1 MANVDTW
8 EKRTGLS
15 KEVQH
20 EVSHALPYEQSSET
34 TVDASFDSQE
44 VEKMA
49 RESLDFLAALA
60 MPTVFRY
67 LFPDIYKAVWTWLL
81 SYVHRT
87 RDFSQLALG
96 LPRGFAK
103 TTFIKIF
110 FLYVILFTKR
120 KFILVCAE
128 NQTKANA
135 IVSDV
140 MDFLNEL
147 NIKKVF
153 GDWKI
158 GVEQDTQAIKKF
170 GFRGR
175 NINFAAA
182 TVSTV
187 RGLNLKHE
195 RPDVMLFDDIQSRA
209 DAESDVISKQIE
221 TDMIGTAMKAKSPH
235 GCLFIFVGNMY
246 PTKHSIL
253 RKLKGNSN
261 WIKFIVGGLLST
273 GESIW
278 EELQPKEQL
287 LKEYEN
293 DLKAGRPEI
302 FFAEVLN
309 DENATV
315 NNLLDISKLPNYPYA
330 EDEIH
335 QGNFI
340 IIDPSGDKE
349 NSDHVTVTYFEVHD
363 TRPVAKEIVDERLSP
378 GDTISRAL
386 SIALRKNC
394 PVIGIESNG
403 YQASLGYWFN
413 FICQQRQI
421 LGIQCVELYSGSWS
435 KAARILNMFK
445 QLLAGEL
452 YVHPSVMAMVSLQIT
467 SFNPL
472 KRNNVDGILDCL
484 TYADKM
490 IEENGHL
497 IQGGTIIEAQ
507 ENSVLEVVDETTNS
521 PF

>member
-1 MANVDTW
+1 MESWSQKLGFSGAVDPT
-8 EKRTGLS
+8 
-15 KEVQH
+15 
-20 EVSHALPYEQSSET
+20 ALDFPAELET
-34 TVDASFDSQE
+34 TQEGNFDAAQVQE
-44 VEKMA
+44 IA
-49 RESLDFLAALA
+49 RTSLDFLAAIA

-67 LFPDIYKAVWTWLL
+67 CFPDIYKAAWSWLL
-81 SYVHRT
+81 SYVHKQ

-120 KFILVCAE
+120 KFLLVCAE

-135 IVSDV
+135 IVADV

-147 NIKKVF
+147 NIKTVF
-153 GDWKI
+153 GDWKL
-158 GVEQDTQAIKKF
+158 GEEQDTLAIKKF

-175 NINFAAA
+175 NIAFAAA

-195 RPDVMLFDDIQSRA
+195 RPDIMLFDDIQSRA
-209 DAESDVISKQIE
+209 DSESETISRQIE

-246 PTKHSIL
+246 PTKNSIL

-261 WIKFIVGGLLST
+261 WVKFIVGGLLSN

-278 EELQPKEQL
+278 EELQPREQL
-287 LKEYEN
+287 LREYEN

-315 NNLLDISKLPNYPYA
+315 NNLIDISKVPEYTIP

-340 IIDPSGDKE
+340 VIDPATDKA
-349 NSDHVTVTYFEVHD
+349 NADAVTVAYFEIFD
-363 TRPVAKEIVDERLSP
+363 GYPVAKEIKEGRMSP
-378 GDTISRAL
+378 GETIQCAL
-386 SIALRKNC
+386 QMCFRTGC
-394 PVIGIESNG
+394 RVIGIESNA
-403 YQASLGYWFN
+403 YQYTLNYWFQ
-413 FICQQRQI
+413 FVCTQYGVI
-421 LGIQCVELYSGSWS
+421 GIEAVELYSGSYS
-435 KAARILNMFK
+435 KNSRILGMFK
-445 QLLAGEL
+445 QLLAGEVI
-452 YVHPSVMAMVSLQIT
+452 VHPSQQAMVNLQIT
-467 SFNPL
+467 SFNPI
-472 KRNNVDGILDCL
+472 KRDNTDGILDCL
-484 TYADKM
+484 TYAPKM
-490 IEENGHL
+490 IELYGHL
-497 IQGGTIIEAQ
+497 IVGSTVVEEQAYGAMRVRGT
-507 ENSVLEVVDETTNS
+507 LETAV
-521 PF
+521 F